1 MGWEENEFGLL
12 VPDSPYRYGSTPVG
26 LKRLRSLLGKKYLFA
41 KPRRQLTPG
50 VQSPPSAK
58 GLDLNT
64 LQAHVQGR
72 NEEALR
78 VLVGVAV
85 LRSLDLLP
93 REGNVDYKGADFQR
107 GSGSRLYDAAH
118 RFPCTP
124 NLNGWN
130 FPHYARGHGRLARA
144 LERPLERTDYLP
156 KPVNYVDRLFEV
168 NGSCE
173 GVVEAMR
180 FVMHEQPVHQP
191 VNVNMIRHAWS
202 SKKGLADAFDEAY
215 NDAWQEAV
223 GNEEAID
230 LLNESAIERLDELSA
245 SPGSINF
252 RKPRANMQLVADALW
267 YSAYLADRYREPS
280 TGTRENITLYE
291 QRLLKLSKE
300 F

>member
-93 REGNVDYKGADFQR
+93 RGKRRLQGRRLPTWLGLAPLRRRSPLSLYSQPQR
-107 GSGSRLYDAAH
+107 LELSPLRQGPWPSGSS
-118 RFPCTP
+118 
-124 NLNGWN
+124 
-130 FPHYARGHGRLARA
+130 ARTSS
-144 LERPLERTDYLP
+144 RTD
-156 KPVNYVDRLFEV
+156 
-168 NGSCE
+168 G
-173 GVVEAMR
+173 
-180 FVMHEQPVHQP
+180 
-191 VNVNMIRHAWS
+191 
-202 SKKGLADAFDEAY
+202 
-215 NDAWQEAV
+215 
-223 GNEEAID
+223 
-230 LLNESAIERLDELSA
+230 LSA
-245 SPGSINF
+245 
-252 RKPRANMQLVADALW
+252 Q
-267 YSAYLADRYREPS
+267 
-280 TGTRENITLYE
+280 TRELCGSPI
-291 QRLLKLSKE
+291 
-300 F
+300 